1 MGRWGSTLSS
11 LHRPVSDHLAS
22 PSRKFLNVLL
32 ESLTSPC
39 QHATALIA
47 EDSFSQGKENDLL
60 LKSPAAMEFSGFLT
74 SQRPETITFG
84 IFGTLGHGAICSGSA
99 REWSFSRHGVNFG
112 RRFSS
117 TSIQEVEVKC
127 WSCEETSSENPFFV
141 CAGQFNLWT
150 KSWTIFS
157 FFPCKFCLLL
167 LRSST
172 FFLKSLLELFL
183 I

>member
-32 ESLTSPC
+32 DSLTSPC
-39 QHATALIA
+39 QHVSALIA
-47 EDSFSQGKENDLL
+47 EDSFSLTSNPSQGKEIDLI
-60 LKSPAAMEFSGFLT
+60 LKSPAAMEFNGFFT
-74 SQRPETITFG
+74 SQRSETITFG

-99 REWSFSRHGVNFG
+99 REWSFSRHGVKLG

-141 CAGQFNLWT
+141 CASCRAIQPLDQELDYFQL
-150 KSWTIFS
+150 FS
-157 FFPCKFCLLL
+157 L
-167 LRSST
+167 
-172 FFLKSLLELFL
+172 
-183 I
+183 

>member
-39 QHATALIA
+39 QHVTALIA
-47 EDSFSQGKENDLL
+47 EDSFSLTSNPSQGKENDLI
-60 LKSPAAMEFSGFLT
+60 LKSPAAMEFNGFLT

-99 REWSFSRHGVNFG
+99 REWSFSRHGVKFG

-127 WSCEETSSENPFFV
+127 WSCEETSSENPYFV
-141 CAGQFNLWT
+141 CASCRAIQPLDQELDYFQL
-150 KSWTIFS
+150 FS
-157 FFPCKFCLLL
+157 L
-167 LRSST
+167 
-172 FFLKSLLELFL
+172 
-183 I
+183 